1 MDELFEYMKDTT
13 IVIVAHRHSTF
24 ERADHIVVLNDGV
37 VVEQGSHRELMKTRS
52 NYFRLVRN
60 QTLLGN

>member
-1 MDELFEYMKDTT
+1 MDELFEYMEGAT
-13 IVIVAHRHSTF
+13 IMIVAHRHSTF
-24 ERADHIVVLNDGV
+24 ERADHIIVINDGEI
-37 VVEQGSHRELMKTRS
+37 VEQGSHRELMESRS